1 MTDNDSTQVPPTA
14 GADNAATAAPAPAP
28 KRRTWLIVTIVLLA
42 IIIIAVGIAAALGLF
57 SPAEEPDAEPTA
69 TPEETVEPQPEPE
82 ETLAGYVT
90 PETWCTAVRHTPA
103 PDFADSPSF
112 IWWATVLTTDDGEF
126 APEGTELELL
136 VPGSDAEP
144 VEAMVAEFG
153 VVEIIVPIS
162 AYGIYEIF
170 EINEADDGRIVP
182 PPFAGVEVTEAPFGP
197 ECEGP
202 EEPALDDLILE
213 SELLG

>member
-1 MTDNDSTQVPPTA
+1 MTDHDSTAAASPPP
-14 GADNAATAAPAPAP
+14 ADNGETSVKPKSRAPLV
-28 KRRTWLIVTIVLLA
+28 WTIVVLLLA
-42 IIIIAVGIAAALGLF
+42 IIALIIAAVLGLF
-57 SPAEEPDAEPTA
+57 SPAAEPEAEPTA
-69 TPEETVEPQPEPE
+69 TPEETVEPEPEPE

-112 IWWATVLTTDDGEF
+112 IWWATVLMTDDGEL
-126 APEGTELELL
+126 AAEGTELELL
-136 VPGSDAEP
+136 VPGTDADP
-144 VEAMVAEFG
+144 LEATVGEFG
-153 VVEIIVPIS
+153 VVEVVVPIS

-170 EINEADDGRIVP
+170 EMFEAGDGRIVP
-182 PPFAGVEVTEAPFGP
+182 PPFVGVEVTEAPFGP